1 MKEEMLKVLNDES
14 LTTNEARVDAMAR
27 AMATLVIPKDKFNEE
42 SAKRKKAEE
51 DLANLSAKIT
61 QEPPKEEPKQDERV
75 VGLENEIKNLRIE
88 SNRAKVEKIF
98 SQAGLEEN
106 DYKEDLDRLKNA
118 TNEFDLSFSD
128 LKDTQLNIKCL
139 VYTMPSEK
147 FGDKKPVSFTK
158 SNNAFRTVQLMDK
171 NGQIIK
177 RRLANDFC
185 EKIENG
191 GSTIVNVSVTP
202 ESQRFFVCKEAD
214 TIQTINK
221 MGDTSRY
228 KKNRDDS
235 QMDTDKLLQEMH
247 MNMEKKVLTD
257 LPEEECIEEI

>member
-14 LTTNEARVDAMAR
+14 LTTNEARVDAMAK

-106 DYKEDLDRLKNA
+106 DYKEDLDQM
-118 TNEFDLSFSD
+118 DLSDEKRALAYANSVVKLLNANAEKVKKATQAD
-128 LKDTQLNIKCL
+128 LLNDT
-139 VYTMPSEK
+139 P
-147 FGDKKPVSFTK
+147 KPVVGGSSAST
-158 SNNAFRTVQLMDK
+158 ATMDK
-171 NGQIIK
+171 LVKEYGEAIKSKDQVAQARLMRQIQEERAK
-177 RRLANDFC
+177 TSSN
-185 EKIENG
+185 
-191 GSTIVNVSVTP
+191 
-202 ESQRFFVCKEAD
+202 
-214 TIQTINK
+214 IN
-221 MGDTSRY
+221 
-228 KKNRDDS
+228 
-235 QMDTDKLLQEMH
+235 
-247 MNMEKKVLTD
+247 
-257 LPEEECIEEI
+257 

>member
-14 LTTNEARVDAMAR
+14 LTTNEARVDAMAK

-106 DYKEDLDRLKNA
+106 DYKEDLDQM
-118 TNEFDLSFSD
+118 DLSDETRALAYANSVVKLLNANAEKVKKATQAD
-128 LKDTQLNIKCL
+128 LLNDT
-139 VYTMPSEK
+139 P
-147 FGDKKPVSFTK
+147 KPVVGGSSAST
-158 SNNAFRTVQLMDK
+158 ATMDK
-171 NGQIIK
+171 LVKEYGEAIKNKDQVAQARLMRQIQEERAK
-177 RRLANDFC
+177 TSSN
-185 EKIENG
+185 
-191 GSTIVNVSVTP
+191 
-202 ESQRFFVCKEAD
+202 
-214 TIQTINK
+214 IN
-221 MGDTSRY
+221 
-228 KKNRDDS
+228 
-235 QMDTDKLLQEMH
+235 
-247 MNMEKKVLTD
+247 
-257 LPEEECIEEI
+257 

>member
-14 LTTNEARVDAMAR
+14 LTTNEARVDAMAK

-106 DYKEDLDRLKNA
+106 DYKEDLDQM
-118 TNEFDLSFSD
+118 DLSDETRALAYANSVVKLLNANAEKVKKATQAD
-128 LKDTQLNIKCL
+128 LLNDT
-139 VYTMPSEK
+139 P
-147 FGDKKPVSFTK
+147 KPVVGGSSAST
-158 SNNAFRTVQLMDK
+158 ATMDK
-171 NGQIIK
+171 LVKEYGKAIKSKDQVAQARLMRQIQEERAK
-177 RRLANDFC
+177 TSSN
-185 EKIENG
+185 
-191 GSTIVNVSVTP
+191 
-202 ESQRFFVCKEAD
+202 
-214 TIQTINK
+214 IN
-221 MGDTSRY
+221 
-228 KKNRDDS
+228 
-235 QMDTDKLLQEMH
+235 
-247 MNMEKKVLTD
+247 
-257 LPEEECIEEI
+257 